1 MPLQEEDGTGREDAV
16 SFASVSYYETFL
28 EARGLVHGE
37 RLTKEQ
43 ALVTATDWISDE
55 FAEEWRG
62 VPLIANQGLSWPR
75 AGIANPV
82 TGMEYEL
89 PWMPTQLVRATCEL
103 AYIAS
108 TSELR
113 NNAAPNARQVIEKSL
128 PGPVTTK
135 YSPIAPNVMTQSRTF
150 PQIRTMLA
158 PLLAGDGFSVV
169 LGKGW

>member
-1 MPLQEEDGTGREDAV
+1 MPFQHEDGTGREDAV
-16 SFASVSYYETFL
+16 SFASVPFYDDYLDS
-28 EARGLVHGE
+28 RGLTHGD

-55 FAEEWRG
+55 FGEEWRG

-75 AGIANPV
+75 SGIVNAT

-89 PWMPTQLVRATCEL
+89 PWMPLQLLRATCEL
-103 AYIAS
+103 ALIAS

-113 NNAAPNARQVIEKSL
+113 NNTSPAQRQVIEKTL

-135 YSPIAPNVMTQSRTF
+135 YNPINPNVLTQSRNF
-150 PQIRTMLA
+150 PQIRMALA
-158 PLLAGDGFSVV
+158 PILSGDGFTIRV
-169 LGKGW
+169 GKA